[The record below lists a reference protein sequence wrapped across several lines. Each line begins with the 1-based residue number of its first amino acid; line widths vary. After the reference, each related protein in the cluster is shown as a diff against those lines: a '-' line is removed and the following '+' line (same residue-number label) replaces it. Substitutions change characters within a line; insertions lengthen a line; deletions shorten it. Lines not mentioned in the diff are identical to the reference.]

1 MSCSLIFHAL
11 FSSCTCYTLAL
22 MMRLNRFNTMGK
34 KKGLNSMGKKMVS
47 GLQIGTRLVFL
58 SLALTLH
65 SFLQV

>member
-22 MMRLNRFNTMGK
+22 LMCLNRFNTMGK
-34 KKGLNSMGKKMVS
+34 KKGLSSMGKKTIS
-47 GLQIGTRLVFL
+47 GLQIGARLVFL